1 MGKRNTH
8 SRRFWRGVLAL
19 ALAFCLLPV
28 PEAEA
33 AGTGEGLVVERLYF
47 RDILGL
53 YARDR
58 DSFGV
63 DAAVTDSQG
72 ITNAARR
79 LAELFTYTVGLNYT
93 GEGLNS
99 DYFSRDITG
108 EMGQEPYTEENR
120 LSSYEVEI
128 APCRGFANPL
138 PQGSATVIYVYLA
151 GYTEAA
157 SGVQPVLQYVWQE
170 GERWYAVRDDFPYY
184 KISYN
189 GRSIREMQQDG
200 YSLLRARATSGTE
213 LLGAWEALP
222 ATDAAAGQVVHGP
235 GYSIVV
241 GDAGANLFAVSRLG
255 DPLPAGGISSDFL
268 AVSDF
273 VKGSM
278 TYQTGPL
285 VYSRSCATAD
295 GSYVTPGASL
305 TPGESYRIH
314 VVYDEA
320 LNAVGPVEVQ
330 AVCAGSG
337 SVCAVTD
344 LVWYGSQ
351 EYLLADNFNP
361 HVLEFTVT
369 PAGDTADWC
378 VFTIQGLTGSSS
390 ALKAAPFR
398 LQLTNSPEE
407 ELRQNLLERFL
418 SAAGKEDAATPV
430 TRGMVAEVLWRLCGT
445 PILESETMYTDV
457 QPGTNRAMALT
468 WAEANGLIQ
477 GYGDGRVGTEDVLS
491 REQAAV
497 ILLRYAQ
504 ILGSDISIQGDL
516 TAWSDGDAVSYW
528 ARDGVLWAVNAGI
541 LDTSGGQLLPGQ
553 TATCGE
559 CAQMLAQ
566 TLGGCLPSM

>member
-1 MGKRNTH
+1 
-8 SRRFWRGVLAL
+8 
-19 ALAFCLLPV
+19 
-28 PEAEA
+28 
-33 AGTGEGLVVERLYF
+33 
-47 RDILGL
+47 
-53 YARDR
+53 
-58 DSFGV
+58 
-63 DAAVTDSQG
+63 
-72 ITNAARR
+72 
-79 LAELFTYTVGLNYT
+79 
-93 GEGLNS
+93 
-99 DYFSRDITG
+99 
-108 EMGQEPYTEENR
+108 
-120 LSSYEVEI
+120 
-128 APCRGFANPL
+128 
-138 PQGSATVIYVYLA
+138 
-151 GYTEAA
+151 
-157 SGVQPVLQYVWQE
+157 
-170 GERWYAVRDDFPYY
+170 
-184 KISYN
+184 
-189 GRSIREMQQDG
+189 MQQDG

-305 TPGESYRIH
+305 TPGESYRIQ

-407 ELRQNLLERFL
+407 ELRQNPAGAVFKRGGQRRRGHAGDSGDGGGGAVAVVRHADPGVGDDVYRRAAGHQPGHGPDLGGGQRAYPGLRRRPGGDGGRAQPGAGGGDSAALRADPGKRHQHPGGFDCLER
-418 SAAGKEDAATPV
+418 
-430 TRGMVAEVLWRLCGT
+430 RGRGE
-445 PILESETMYTDV
+445 
-457 QPGTNRAMALT
+457 
-468 WAEANGLIQ
+468 
-477 GYGDGRVGTEDVLS
+477 
-491 REQAAV
+491 
-497 ILLRYAQ
+497 LLGA
-504 ILGSDISIQGDL
+504 
-516 TAWSDGDAVSYW
+516 
-528 ARDGVLWAVNAGI
+528 
-541 LDTSGGQLLPGQ
+541 
-553 TATCGE
+553 
-559 CAQMLAQ
+559 
-566 TLGGCLPSM
+566 